1 VEQDD
6 LEQDDTAGMGAG
18 SQDTQAAWE
27 EYVKNTNLTIKIC
40 KKKIWRMYKAMNLW

>member
-27 EYVKNTNLTIKIC
+27 EIC
-40 KKKIWRMYKAMNLW
+40 EEYQLDNQYL